1 MRESMVQ
8 TLMTKQ
14 VDFIRYDEMLS
25 ATPDEIR
32 EAIKRLEGK
41 PRTKHRIK
49 SFEKELEIREGDRRC
64 PLQTEEEKREFTE
77 RWNEVIKMFK

>member
-14 VDFIRYDEMLS
+14 VDFMRYDEMLS
-25 ATPDEIR
+25 ATTDEIR

-49 SFEKELEIREGDRRC
+49 SFEK
-64 PLQTEEEKREFTE
+64 
-77 RWNEVIKMFK
+77 